1 MVKYSHIL
9 LEVPDLDEALQE
21 ISDKGSKLV
30 SSTFLGDSQQLLLI
44 VEEPEK
50 TLLKNLME
58 KKAQEDEK

>member
-1 MVKYSHIL
+1 MAKYSSVL

-21 ISDKGSKLV
+21 INDKGSKIV
-30 SSTFLGDSQQLLLI
+30 SSTFLSDSQQLLLI